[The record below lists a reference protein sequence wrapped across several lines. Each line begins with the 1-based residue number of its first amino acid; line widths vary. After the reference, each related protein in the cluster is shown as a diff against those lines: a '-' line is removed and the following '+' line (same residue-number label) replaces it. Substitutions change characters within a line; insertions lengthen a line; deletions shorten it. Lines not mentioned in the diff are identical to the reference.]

1 MRRADYGG
9 ADVLHGKTP
18 LFQHRKAF
26 MNPQEKELLTTLL
39 DRVKNAPRQDKDPE
53 ADALIRQ
60 AMAAQPDLP
69 YYLTQTVLIQDLSL
83 HQAQQRIADLEKQLA
98 DAQQA
103 AKPSVGSFLGG
114 LFGSRPPAQAGGPAQ
129 AGPPPAGPW
138 TRSPQVAAA
147 PPAQPYG
154 QPGYAPQPGYGQQP
168 MAGGL
173 MGGGMGGAGGGF
185 LRSAAATA
193 AGVAGGALLFQ
204 GIESL
209 FGNHYAGGL
218 MSGGMTPG
226 LGESVVNNYYGN
238 DAGGGGADWSSDP
251 GGAGGGGGDWSS
263 DAGAAGGGG
272 DWSSDAGAAGG
283 GYDPGGQDFSSDQ
296 DWGGGGGDWSSGDSN
311 TSC

>member
-18 LFQHRKAF
+18 LFHHRKAF

-103 AKPSVGSFLGG
+103 AKPTVGSFLGG
-114 LFGSRPPAQAGGPAQ
+114 LFGNRSPAQASGPAQ
-129 AGPPPAGPW
+129 AGPPQAGPW

-168 MAGGL
+168 MGGGGF
-173 MGGGMGGAGGGF
+173 MGGGGMGGAGGGF

-204 GIESL
+204 GISSL

-238 DAGGGGADWSSDP
+238 DAGGGG
-251 GGAGGGGGDWSS
+251 GDWSS

-283 GYDPGGQDFSSDQ
+283 GHDPGSQDFSSDQ

>member
-83 HQAQQRIADLEKQLA
+83 HQAQQRIAEMEKQLA

-103 AKPSVGSFLGG
+103 AKPTVGSFLGG
-114 LFGSRPPAQAGGPAQ
+114 LLGSRPPATASA
-129 AGPPPAGPW
+129 PPSTGPW

-154 QPGYAPQPGYGQQP
+154 QPGYGQQP
-168 MAGGL
+168 MGGGF
-173 MGGGMGGAGGGF
+173 MGGGMGGAGGGGF

-204 GIESL
+204 GISSL

-238 DAGGGGADWSSDP
+238 DAGS
-251 GGAGGGGGDWSS
+251 GGDWSS
-263 DAGAAGGGG
+263 DPAAAGGGG
-272 DWSSDAGAAGG
+272 DWSSDA
-283 GYDPGGQDFSSDQ
+283 
-296 DWGGGGGDWSSGDSN
+296 
-311 TSC
+311 

>member
-1 MRRADYGG
+1 M
-9 ADVLHGKTP
+9 T
-18 LFQHRKAF
+18 
-26 MNPQEKELLTTLL
+26 PQEKELLTTLL

-60 AMAAQPDLP
+60 AMTAQPDLP

-114 LFGSRPPAQAGGPAQ
+114 LFGSRPPAQASGPTQ
-129 AGPPPAGPW
+129 AGPW
-138 TRSPQVAAA
+138 TRSPQVATA
-147 PPAQPYG
+147 PPAPPYG
-154 QPGYAPQPGYGQQP
+154 QPGYAPQPGYGQP
-168 MAGGL
+168 P
-173 MGGGMGGAGGGF
+173 MGGGFMGGAGGGF

-218 MSGGMTPG
+218 MSGGGMTPG
-226 LGESVVNNYYGN
+226 LGETVVNNYYGN
-238 DAGGGGADWSSDP
+238 D
-251 GGAGGGGGDWSS
+251 AGGGGGDWSS

-272 DWSSDAGAAGG
+272 DWSSDPGGAGGGGDWSSDAGAASGD
-283 GYDPGGQDFSSDQ
+283 YSSSDDQ
-296 DWGGGGGDWSSGDSN
+296 DWGGGGDWSSGDSS

>member
-1 MRRADYGG
+1 MRRADHGG
-9 ADVLHGKTP
+9 ADVLHRKTP

-60 AMAAQPDLP
+60 ALAAQPDLP

-114 LFGSRPPAQAGGPAQ
+114 LFGSRPPAQASGPAQ
-129 AGPPPAGPW
+129 AGPW

-168 MAGGL
+168 MGGGL
-173 MGGGMGGAGGGF
+173 MGGAGGGGF

-193 AGVAGGALLFQ
+193 AGVAGGALLSQ
-204 GIESL
+204 GISSL

-226 LGESVVNNYYGN
+226 LGESVVNNYYGS
-238 DAGGGGADWSSDP
+238 DAGAAGGDWSSDP
-251 GGAGGGGGDWSS
+251 GGAGGGGDWSS
-263 DAGAAGGGG
+263 DPGAAGGGG

-283 GYDPGGQDFSSDQ
+283 DYSSSDPGQDQ
-296 DWGGGGGDWSSGDSN
+296 GGGG
-311 TSC
+311 

>member
-1 MRRADYGG
+1 
-9 ADVLHGKTP
+9 
-18 LFQHRKAF
+18 

-103 AKPSVGSFLGG
+103 AKPTVGSFLGG
-114 LFGSRPPAQAGGPAQ
+114 LFGNRSPAQASGPAQ
-129 AGPPPAGPW
+129 AGAPQAGAPQAGAPQAGPW

-168 MAGGL
+168 MGGGGF
-173 MGGGMGGAGGGF
+173 MGGGGMGGAGGGF

-204 GIESL
+204 GISSL

-238 DAGGGGADWSSDP
+238 DAGSGGGDWSSDP
-251 GGAGGGGGDWSS
+251 GGAGGGGDWSS

-283 GYDPGGQDFSSDQ
+283 GYDPGSQDFSSDQ

>member
-26 MNPQEKELLTTLL
+26 MTPQEKELLTTLL

-114 LFGSRPPAQAGGPAQ
+114 LFGSRPPAQASGPAQ
-129 AGPPPAGPW
+129 AGPPQAGPW
-138 TRSPQVAAA
+138 TRSPQVATA

-168 MAGGL
+168 MGGGL

-226 LGESVVNNYYGN
+226 LGETVVNNYYGS
-238 DAGGGGADWSSDP
+238 DAGGAGGGGDWSSDP
-251 GGAGGGGGDWSS
+251 GGTGGGGDWSS
-263 DAGAAGGGG
+263 DAGAAGGA
-272 DWSSDAGAAGG
+272 DYSSSD
-283 GYDPGGQDFSSDQ
+283 PGQDFSSDQ
-296 DWGGGGGDWSSGDSN
+296 DWGGGGDWSSGDSS

>member
-1 MRRADYGG
+1 
-9 ADVLHGKTP
+9 
-18 LFQHRKAF
+18 

-83 HQAQQRIADLEKQLA
+83 HQAQQRIADLEKQLT

-114 LFGSRPPAQAGGPAQ
+114 LFGSRPPAQASGPAQ
-129 AGPPPAGPW
+129 AGPPQAGPW

-168 MAGGL
+168 MGGGF
-173 MGGGMGGAGGGF
+173 MGGGMGGGAGGGF

-204 GIESL
+204 GISSL

-226 LGESVVNNYYGN
+226 LGETVVNNYYGN
-238 DAGGGGADWSSDP
+238 DAGRGGDWSSDP
-251 GGAGGGGGDWSS
+251 GGAGGGGDWSS

-272 DWSSDAGAAGG
+272 DWSSDAGAGS
-283 GYDPGGQDFSSDQ
+283 QDFSSDQ

>member
-1 MRRADYGG
+1 
-9 ADVLHGKTP
+9 
-18 LFQHRKAF
+18 

-39 DRVKNAPRQDKDPE
+39 DRLKNAPRQDKDPE

-98 DAQQA
+98 DSQQA
-103 AKPSVGSFLGG
+103 AKPTVGSFLGG
-114 LFGSRPPAQAGGPAQ
+114 LFGSRPPAQASGPAQ
-129 AGPPPAGPW
+129 AGPW

-154 QPGYAPQPGYGQQP
+154 QPGYPPQPGYGQQP
-168 MAGGL
+168 MGGGF
-173 MGGGMGGAGGGF
+173 MGGGMGGAGGGGF

-204 GIESL
+204 GISSL

-226 LGESVVNNYYGN
+226 LGETVVNNYYGS
-238 DAGGGGADWSSDP
+238 DGGGGDWSSDS
-251 GGAGGGGGDWSS
+251 GGGGDWSS
-263 DAGAAGGGG
+263 DAGAAGGGS
-272 DWSSDAGAAGG
+272 DWSSDAGAGG
-283 GYDPGGQDFSSDQ
+283 GDYSSSDDQ
-296 DWGGGGGDWSSGDSN
+296 DWGGGGGDWSSGDNS

>member
-26 MNPQEKELLTTLL
+26 MTPQEKELLTTLL

-60 AMAAQPDLP
+60 AMTAQPDLP

-83 HQAQQRIADLEKQLA
+83 HQAQQRITDLEKQLT

-114 LFGSRPPAQAGGPAQ
+114 LFGNRPPAQASGPAQ
-129 AGPPPAGPW
+129 AGPPQAGPW

-168 MAGGL
+168 MGGGL

-204 GIESL
+204 GISSL

-226 LGESVVNNYYGN
+226 LGETVVNNYYG
-238 DAGGGGADWSSDP
+238 DDAGAAGGGDWSSDP
-251 GGAGGGGGDWSS
+251 GGAGGGGDWSS
-263 DAGAAGGGG
+263 DAGA
-272 DWSSDAGAAGG
+272 
-283 GYDPGGQDFSSDQ
+283 DPGQDFSSDQ

>member
-1 MRRADYGG
+1 MRRADHGG
-9 ADVLHGKTP
+9 ADVLHRKTP

-60 AMAAQPDLP
+60 ALAAQPDLP

-83 HQAQQRIADLEKQLA
+83 HQAQQRIADLEKQRA
-98 DAQQA
+98 GAQPA
-103 AKPSVGSFLGG
+103 AKARVGSFLGG
-114 LFGSRPPAQAGGPAQ
+114 RFGSRPPAQASGPAQ
-129 AGPPPAGPW
+129 AGPW

-168 MAGGL
+168 MGGGL
-173 MGGGMGGAGGGF
+173 MGGAGGGGF

-204 GIESL
+204 GISSL

-226 LGESVVNNYYGN
+226 LGESVVNNYYGS
-238 DAGGGGADWSSDP
+238 DGGGSGGDWSSDP
-251 GGAGGGGGDWSS
+251 GGAGGGGGWGSEPR
-263 DAGAAGGGG
+263 AA
-272 DWSSDAGAAGG
+272 
-283 GYDPGGQDFSSDQ
+283 
-296 DWGGGGGDWSSGDSN
+296 
-311 TSC
+311 